1 MEYTFERLANDE
13 MYQVR
18 LNGEFVTYTSKA
30 DPKKIDNILFN
41 RGYKSREDFF
51 NERMIEISKRYV

>member
-1 MEYTFERLANDE
+1 MNYEYTFERLANDE

-18 LNGEFVTYTSKA
+18 LNGEFVTYTSKP
-30 DPKKIDNILFN
+30 DSKVIDEILFN

-51 NERMIEISKRYV
+51 NERIKELTK